1 MKRIIISLMII
12 MGLLLVA
19 CSTDEDKVDTTQE
32 SKQENNVSSEDSFKE
47 LDILSIEQEDEDRD
61 SYEDI
66 ITTFKITN
74 NGKEPIKYVSLDFAY
89 YDKSGNCI
97 CTDGRYHDTVINP
110 GKSALIKTYSE
121 GNKDTIS
128 DVKVTSYEYELTK
141 ENSLGVKEVSLN
153 IATKEVERSENS
165 ENTVEEN
172 NFEKLDVISIQ
183 EENSDRDSY
192 EDIITTFKITNN
204 GDIPI
209 KYVSLDFAYYDKSG
223 NCICTDARYND
234 TVINPGKSALVKTY
248 SEGNKDTIS
257 EVKVT
262 NYEYKLTKEN
272 SLGMK
277 EVNLNIETKEVE

>member
-97 CTDGRYHDTVINP
+97 CTD
-110 GKSALIKTYSE
+110 
-121 GNKDTIS
+121 
-128 DVKVTSYEYELTK
+128 
-141 ENSLGVKEVSLN
+141 
-153 IATKEVERSENS
+153 
-165 ENTVEEN
+165 
-172 NFEKLDVISIQ
+172 
-183 EENSDRDSY
+183 
-192 EDIITTFKITNN
+192 
-204 GDIPI
+204 
-209 KYVSLDFAYYDKSG
+209 
-223 NCICTDARYND
+223 ARYND